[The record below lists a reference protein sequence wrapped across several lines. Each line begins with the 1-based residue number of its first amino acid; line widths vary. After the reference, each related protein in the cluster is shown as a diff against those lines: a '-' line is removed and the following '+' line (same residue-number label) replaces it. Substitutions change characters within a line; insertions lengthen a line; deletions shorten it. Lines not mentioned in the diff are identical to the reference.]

1 MYTRKRRKPKHRGGG
16 KESIRSRPVTRSQTP
31 SGFRH
36 SSLGHSKRQRKSK
49 VILQKCQSLSMRVL
63 LRKSGMKTRH
73 SRKEM
78 ACRITLLERL
88 ILEKLHIQNDDDAT
102 RKLIDTMVIEI
113 LSKNDKL
120 YRFIAMNDSTPF
132 VDLKNYNV
140 EKTLT
145 DIFDIKIHGGSMANE
160 SSNSITPKRILRP
173 MIFTRDNGSIPHY
186 FILFYEDGEWYIYS
200 SFGSDYVSI
209 GTQKIKVD
217 QKEVEAFMRAMDK
230 DPLHRDDN
238 DELNIRVFMKKYFLA
253 NPRQARARTENS
265 KGNNVV
271 LYYGIW
277 KGVEKETE
285 ECIDTHLRVV
295 YVPEIKTLV
304 DELMPHLYEAHKE
317 DFQKAGITL
326 NTSSGA
332 SASAAAVEPGHRTN
346 T

>member
-1 MYTRKRRKPKHRGGG
+1 
-16 KESIRSRPVTRSQTP
+16 
-31 SGFRH
+31 
-36 SSLGHSKRQRKSK
+36 
-49 VILQKCQSLSMRVL
+49 MRVL

>member
-1 MYTRKRRKPKHRGGG
+1 MYTRKRRKYRGGG
-16 KESIRSRPVTRSQTP
+16 KETRNRPVTRSQRP

-36 SSLGHSKRQRKSK
+36 SSLGYSKRPRKSLA
-49 VILQKCQSLSMRVL
+49 ILQKCQSLSMRVL

-88 ILEKLHIQNDDDAT
+88 ILEKLHIQTDDDAT

-113 LSKNDKL
+113 LSSNDKL

-132 VDLKNYNV
+132 VDLTKYDVNDTI
-140 EKTLT
+140 EK
-145 DIFDIKIHGGSMANE
+145 IFDIKYRGGAATNE
-160 SSNSITPKRILRP
+160 TSNSITPDRILRP
-173 MIFTRDNGSIPHY
+173 MIFTRANGSIPHY

-209 GTQKIKVD
+209 GTQKIRVSKD
-217 QKEVEAFMRAMDK
+217 KVEAFIRAMDK
-230 DPLHRDDN
+230 DPLVRDDD
-238 DELNIRVFMKKYFLA
+238 DETTIRDFMTNYFLA

-277 KGVEKETE
+277 KGVAKETE
-285 ECIDTHLRVV
+285 ECINTHLRVV

-304 DELMPHLYEAHKE
+304 DELMPGLYEAHKE
-317 DFQKAGITL
+317 DFQKAGIRL

-332 SASAAAVEPGHRTN
+332 SVNASAARPDRMKN

>member
-16 KESIRSRPVTRSQTP
+16 KGSIRSRPVTRSQTP

-36 SSLGHSKRQRKSK
+36 SSLGYSKRYRKSK
-49 VILQKCQSLSMRVL
+49 VILQKCPSLSMRVL
-63 LRKSGMKTRH
+63 LRKSGVKTRH

-88 ILEKLHIQNDDDAT
+88 ILEKLDIQNDDDAT
-102 RKLIDTMVIEI
+102 RKMIDTMVIEI
-113 LSKNDKL
+113 LSSNDKL
-120 YRFIAMNDSTPF
+120 NRFISMNDSTPF

-160 SSNSITPKRILRP
+160 SSKTITPKRILRP

-209 GTQKIKVD
+209 GTQKIQVT
-217 QKEVEAFMRAMDK
+217 QEEIEAFMRAMDK
-230 DPLHRDDN
+230 DPLFRDDK
-238 DELNIRVFMKKYFLA
+238 DKTIVREFMKTYFLA
-253 NPRQARARTENS
+253 NPRQARVRTENS

-277 KGVEKETE
+277 KGVDKETE

-304 DELMPHLYEAHKE
+304 DELMPHLYQAHKQE
-317 DFQKAGITL
+317 FQKAGIRL
-326 NTSSGA
+326 NTSLAA
-332 SASAAAVEPGHRTN
+332 STNAVSVEPGHRTN
-346 T
+346 I

>member
-1 MYTRKRRKPKHRGGG
+1 
-16 KESIRSRPVTRSQTP
+16 
-31 SGFRH
+31 
-36 SSLGHSKRQRKSK
+36 
-49 VILQKCQSLSMRVL
+49 
-63 LRKSGMKTRH
+63 
-73 SRKEM
+73 M

-88 ILEKLHIQNDDDAT
+88 ILENLHIQTDDDAT

-113 LSKNDKL
+113 LSSNDKL

-132 VDLKNYNV
+132 VDLTEYDVNDTI
-140 EKTLT
+140 EKL
-145 DIFDIKIHGGSMANE
+145 FDIKYHGGAATNE
-160 SSNSITPKRILRP
+160 TSNSITPERILRP
-173 MIFTRDNGSIPHY
+173 MIFTRANGSIPHY

-209 GTQKIKVD
+209 GTQKIRVSK
-217 QKEVEAFMRAMDK
+217 KEVEAFIRAMDK
-230 DPLHRDDN
+230 DPLLRSV
-238 DELNIRVFMKKYFLA
+238 DEESTIRVFMTNYFLA

-277 KGVEKETE
+277 KGVAKETE

-304 DELMPHLYEAHKE
+304 DELMPHLYEVHKE
-317 DFQKAGITL
+317 DFQKAGIRL

-332 SASAAAVEPGHRTN
+332 
-346 T
+346 